1 MKKIIILI
9 LLIPTLSW
17 GEKLISLDDYYA
29 KHANDS
35 DPSVLSYLSS
45 RCSSLYSTISVI
57 VSPKDENLAA
67 EMEQLGRDFFTYLLM
82 SDFQLRGDEIS
93 MDELT
98 ELHTELVRNLNNK
111 YVEIGNNE
119 WENTG
124 SYFSGFLKQD
134 LDFCNQLNSE
144 LSAALSN

>member
-9 LLIPTLSW
+9 LLIPTLTW

-29 KHANDS
+29 KHVNDN

-57 VSPKDENLAA
+57 VSPKDESLAA
-67 EMEQLGRDFFTYLLM
+67 DMEQLGRDFFTYLLM

-93 MDELT
+93 LDELT
-98 ELHTELVRNLNNK
+98 ELHTELVKNLNNK

-124 SYFSGFLKQD
+124 SYFSGFLKKD

-144 LSAALSN
+144 ISAALTN